1 MPEKLLD
8 LHELSAYLRISEEN
22 IRTLVTDGVIPAYK
36 IGGSF
41 LRFRKEQ
48 IDAIKNEILEKAVQ
62 MQAEI
67 SSPVKTEVDTK
78 SAVGYEKIDPALSS
92 GETLIDKI
100 QDFFYFSDF
109 YIISA
114 LLIALMLLFILRL

>member
-78 SAVGYEKIDPALSS
+78 SAVSYEKIDPALSS